1 MGEQIE
7 KEVDIVKLWR
17 WIKYIIKEMRILN
30 EKCNDV
36 ENNRRG
42 VIIYNN
48 IYHITLLLR
57 KVFIKNFVINLFMKI
72 S

>member
-36 ENNRRG
+36 ENNRRRG
-42 VIIYNN
+42 VII
-48 IYHITLLLR
+48 L
-57 KVFIKNFVINLFMKI
+57 
-72 S
+72 